1 MNSTHTKH
9 LMAFAEYEHV
19 REEFKL
25 GDCANICNR
34 RSILGV
40 WGEKLQICKLYLS
53 PKREPSTTLPVMHL
67 HMTASD
73 IISSAS

>member
-1 MNSTHTKH
+1 MVKKSVFLEHFSIGKNMNSTHTKH

-25 GDCANICNR
+25 GDCVNICNR

-40 WGEKLQICKLYLS
+40 WGEKIADLQII
-53 PKREPSTTLPVMHL
+53 PIP
-67 HMTASD
+67 
-73 IISSAS
+73 

>member
-25 GDCANICNR
+25 GDCVNICNR

-40 WGEKLQICKLYLS
+40 WGEKIADLQIIPIPYERAKYY
-53 PKREPSTTLPVMHL
+53 TTGYAFAH
-67 HMTASD
+67 D
-73 IISSAS
+73 C

>member
-25 GDCANICNR
+25 GDCVNICNR
-34 RSILGV
+34 RLILGV
-40 WGEKLQICKLYLS
+40 WGEKIADLQII
-53 PKREPSTTLPVMHL
+53 PIP
-67 HMTASD
+67 
-73 IISSAS
+73 